1 MITVLSARHRFATA
15 RPGASQ
21 RGFTL
26 IEIVVVVAIL
36 LILAAVALPAYTSQV
51 MRGNRAAAQ
60 TVMMDMASKQEQY
73 LLVNRSYGDSAALL
87 GSTYALPREL
97 VTKYDFTIVPGMSP
111 EPTFLITFTPKGPQ
125 TGDVTLTLNNAG
137 VKTPADK
144 W

>member
-1 MITVLSARHRFATA
+1 MMTVLPTRHRFSTA

-87 GSTYALPREL
+87 GSTYTLPREL

-125 TGDVTLTLNNAG
+125 TGDATLTLNNAG

>member
-1 MITVLSARHRFATA
+1 MMTVLPARHRFATA

-26 IEIVVVVAIL
+26 IEVMLVVAIV
-36 LILAAVALPAYTSQV
+36 LILAAVAVPAYTAHIQ
-51 MRGNRAAAQ
+51 RGNRAAAQ
-60 TVMMDMASKQEQY
+60 TVMMDLASKQEQY
-73 LLVNRSYGDSAALL
+73 LLVNRSYGDAAALL
-87 GSTYALPREL
+87 GSAYTLPPEL
-97 VTKYDFTIVPGMSP
+97 VTKYDYTIVPAMSP

-125 TGDVTLTLNNAG
+125 ASDVTLTLNNTG